1 MSHSD
6 EKLIAAVIKGMAQLE
21 QVLRKNGA
29 VGIGLK
35 ELLYSINRKLDTKIA
50 KDIGKCIPI
59 RNLVAHNATAYID
72 SDDVEYVLKKLTTVL
87 SYFGEELKVK
97 HSTVFWNNFEET
109 ARFYESML
117 NKHRKTSREI
127 EELIYTRYLM
137 PAIARHNFGLL
148 MTKYSLSLNK
158 YSLQRI
164 LSLLEQELKEC
175 KGVLSSVFWLIKLL
189 RKDIEQF
196 NDPAVGSIESFK
208 YTAPESN
215 LYNRYQI
222 RSSFGHP
229 DILSTP
235 NNYVYSRPFHSN
247 LIQID
252 YDNYDMKHLDYS
264 AYERKLKIIRF
275 EKEIELYKPVIV
287 IANES
292 YPTEENKNYS
302 FEADEYYQPH
312 EKYGW
317 IEGVKIMGEYSE
329 ITTKEIL
336 QGWIQERKDFLALLE
351 EHKRKFYK
359 MPTFDP
365 KDFSEEEVEFL
376 IQKYQIP
383 RRNIR
388 TAK

>member
-117 NKHRKTSREI
+117 NKHRQTSREI
-127 EELIYTRYLM
+127 EKLIYTRYLM
-137 PAIARHNFGLL
+137 PTIYRGWVCV
-148 MTKYSLSLNK
+148 MTEYSLSLNQHT
-158 YSLQRI
+158 LQKI
-164 LSLLEQELKEC
+164 KGLLDKELKDC
-175 KGVLSSVFWLIKLL
+175 KGVLSSVLWLLKLIK
-189 RKDIEQF
+189 RDVEQF
-196 NDPAVGSIESFK
+196 EDPIFSRVDSFK
-208 YTAPESN
+208 YIAPESTK
-215 LYNRYQI
+215 YNRTIEWAFFYEK
-222 RSSFGHP
+222 RE
-229 DILSTP
+229 
-235 NNYVYSRPFHSN
+235 NYYYSRPFHSEN
-247 LIQID
+247 FIDWLNDEQMCDRYFYYGQYGYVADKLILNKAGIERESLYSVVSYSPDRVIID
-252 YDNYDMKHLDYS
+252 DV
-264 AYERKLKIIRF
+264 ETQKIID
-275 EKEIELYKPVIV
+275 
-287 IANES
+287 NW
-292 YPTEENKNYS
+292 
-302 FEADEYYQPH
+302 H
-312 EKYGW
+312 
-317 IEGVKIMGEYSE
+317 
-329 ITTKEIL
+329 
-336 QGWIQERKDFLALLE
+336 QERKDFLALLE

-388 TAK
+388 TVK